1 MQFESADLAGEDV
14 EQVSIFCCRRCGR
27 TLSTPQSLLAGYGK
41 TCAAKVFY
49 ESLREETGT

>member
-14 EQVSIFCCRRCGR
+14 EKVSVCLRCGR
-27 TLSTPQSLLAGYGK
+27 TLSTPQSVLAGYGK